1 MKLVGVALV
10 ALMSV
15 TVAGCQQSSVRP
27 IAKKAEADH
36 AVAGH
41 KAFDQRDWGGA
52 ASHYRLALQKMPDEL
67 ILHYRLAIAAS
78 WLGLRDEATT
88 EFEWIVAHALMT
100 SEEARVAREWLAASR
115 GQTTTLAGGGA
126 GGSSA
131 ADEWLGDSAAHGRIV
146 WDEGQGVA
154 PLKRYQIHL
163 YGLTEDGKPK
173 GISFHVRTDRDGN
186 YKFEKIPPGTYKMTD
201 NNVGTPKWRLR
212 VQLQQGENALIDLG
226 PGNSINTRDDF
237 PKPS

>member
-1 MKLVGVALV
+1 VKFVGVALV

-52 ASHYRLALQKMPDEL
+52 ASHYRLALHKMPDEL

-100 SEEARVAREWLAASR
+100 SDEARVAREWLAASR
-115 GQTTTLAGGGA
+115 GQTTARAGGA
-126 GGSSA
+126 SGSSSA
-131 ADEWLGDSAAHGRIV
+131 PDEWAGDSGAHGRIA
-146 WDEGQGVA
+146 WDEGHGVA

-163 YGLTEDGKPK
+163 YGLTEDGKPR

-186 YKFEKIPPGTYKMTD
+186 YKFEKVPPGTYKMTD

-212 VQLQQGENALIDLG
+212 VQLREGEDALIDLG
-226 PGNSINTRDDF
+226 PENSVKIRDDF
-237 PKPS
+237 TKSS

>member
-1 MKLVGVALV
+1 
-10 ALMSV
+10 MSV

-126 GGSSA
+126 GGASA
-131 ADEWLGDSAAHGRIV
+131 ADGWVGDNAAPGRSR
-146 WDEGQGVA
+146 WGHGQGVA
-154 PLKRYQIHL
+154 PLKRDQMHHH
-163 YGLTEDGKPK
+163 GPTASCEAQ
-173 GISFHVRTDRDGN
+173 GI
-186 YKFEKIPPGTYKMTD
+186 
-201 NNVGTPKWRLR
+201 R
-212 VQLQQGENALIDLG
+212 V
-226 PGNSINTRDDF
+226 
-237 PKPS
+237 